1 MKRMT
6 NRVRHALPASVL
18 VLSMLASGP
27 ACSRGALV
35 APVATA
41 PTQAAVTVPPVVPG
55 QVVPAAGAAGYII
68 GAEDVLAIVFWREKD
83 LSVETT
89 VRPDGNITL
98 PLLNDLQA
106 AGLTPDQLREQIQAA
121 ATKYVEDPSVTVVVK
136 AMNSRKVFI
145 TGQVVKQGQYPLTAP
160 TTVLQLIAMAGGLQE
175 YADSNNILI
184 MRTEGG
190 QQIAMPFSYG
200 DVLNRRALG
209 QNITLQPGDTV
220 IVP

>member
-1 MKRMT
+1 MKRIT
-6 NRVRHALPASVL
+6 TRSWQALATSVL
-18 VLSMLASGP
+18 ALTVSASGP
-27 ACSRGALV
+27 ACARGTLA

-41 PTQAAVTVPPVVPG
+41 PTQAAVTVAPVVPG
-55 QVVPAAGAAGYII
+55 QVVPAATPAGYVI
-68 GAEDVLAIVFWREKD
+68 GADDVLAVVFWREKD
-83 LSVETT
+83 LSVETA
-89 VRPDGNITL
+89 VRPDGKITL

-106 AGLTPDQLREQIQAA
+106 AGFTPDQLREQIQAA

-145 TGQVVKQGQYPLTAP
+145 TGQVIKPGQYPLTGP

-175 YADSNNILI
+175 FADSDNILI